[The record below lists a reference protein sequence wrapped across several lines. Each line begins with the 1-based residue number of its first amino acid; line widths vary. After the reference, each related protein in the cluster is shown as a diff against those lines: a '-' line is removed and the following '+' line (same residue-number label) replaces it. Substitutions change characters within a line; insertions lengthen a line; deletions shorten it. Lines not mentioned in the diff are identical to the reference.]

1 METTITKGFKKYL
14 KSEQRRK
21 LTSELNQDKITAA
34 DSLNYDELR
43 RRKLLED

>member
-1 METTITKGFKKYL
+1 MKTTITKGFEKYL
-14 KSEQRRK
+14 KSEQRSK
-21 LTSELNQDKITAA
+21 LTHKLNQDKITHA